1 MNGAHDLGG
10 AMGFGPVEPEPED
23 VRFHAGW
30 EPLVLALTLAA
41 ARPGGWSID
50 ESRHARES
58 LPPPV
63 YLTLTYYEIW
73 LAATE
78 ELLVTHGLV
87 GADELDAGRS
97 LRPRADAPAALD
109 ADAAARV
116 LATGAPTERDGTG
129 PPRFAPGDRVRAR
142 VMHPRGHTR
151 LPRYV
156 RGRCGTVET
165 HRGTHVLPDA
175 RAHGHGECPEPLYTV
190 VFTGPELWGPDAD
203 PTTTVSVD
211 AWESYLETA

>member
-87 GADELDAGRS
+87 GADELEPGVPCARAPTP
-97 LRPRADAPAALD
+97 RPRWTPTAPPGCWPPAPPPSATAPA
-109 ADAAARV
+109 RPGSPP
-116 LATGAPTERDGTG
+116 ATACG
-129 PPRFAPGDRVRAR
+129 PG
-142 VMHPRGHTR
+142 
-151 LPRYV
+151 
-156 RGRCGTVET
+156 
-165 HRGTHVLPDA
+165 
-175 RAHGHGECPEPLYTV
+175 
-190 VFTGPELWGPDAD
+190 
-203 PTTTVSVD
+203 
-211 AWESYLETA
+211 

>member
-23 VRFHAGW
+23 VRFHADW

-50 ESRHARES
+50 ESRHSRES

-78 ELLVTHGLV
+78 NLLLAATL
-87 GADELDAGRS
+87 ADGETVLTN
-97 LRPRADAPAALD
+97 
-109 ADAAARV
+109 AAREPEV
-116 LATGAPTERDGTG
+116 ADLAHCLQAMGAAIEGIGTG
-129 PPRFAPGDRVRAR
+129 Q
-142 VMHPRGHTR
+142 
-151 LPRYV
+151 
-156 RGRCGTVET
+156 
-165 HRGTHVLPDA
+165 
-175 RAHGHGECPEPLYTV
+175 
-190 VFTGPELWGPDAD
+190 
-203 PTTTVSVD
+203 
-211 AWESYLETA
+211 YL